1 MTDTDTAIA
10 TPRVRAIA
18 LAALLG
24 FSSILGVTACSDED
38 GDGGETDEEIQD
50 VEDGVD
56 EVTDAVDDEVDE
68 ETDALNEGDN
78 ENDDE

>member
-1 MTDTDTAIA
+1 MTDTDTPLAPSRYTSA
-10 TPRVRAIA
+10 A

-24 FSSILGVTACSDED
+24 LGSILGVAACSD
-38 GDGGETDEEIQD
+38 
-50 VEDGVD
+50 EDGVD

-78 ENDDE
+78 QG

>member
-1 MTDTDTAIA
+1 MTDTDTPMAPSRYTA
-10 TPRVRAIA
+10 AA

-24 FSSILGVTACSDED
+24 LGSILGVTACSDED

-78 ENDDE
+78 QG